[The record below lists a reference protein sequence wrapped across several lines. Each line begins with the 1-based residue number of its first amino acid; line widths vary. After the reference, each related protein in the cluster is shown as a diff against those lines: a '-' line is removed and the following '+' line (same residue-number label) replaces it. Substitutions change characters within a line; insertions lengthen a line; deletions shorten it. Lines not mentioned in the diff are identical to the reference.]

1 MTNLS
6 FFIDCWFKE
15 TKRTLLALKAL
26 PDDIH
31 RLQYRPHE
39 KSRSAIEIIGH
50 ILPHAEDLLK
60 AIDTKVIAEEYQE
73 FTSIGEA
80 YNYYQTQS
88 QLLQDKLKAV
98 EEHTWENSMVILSVK
113 GIKLYEGKMMHLF
126 WDLLFDTI
134 HHRGQLTT
142 YYRAMG
148 VRNPSIYGPPA
159 EDMDDFMAATIL
171 KNHSAK

>member
-1 MTNLS
+1 MNNLQ
-6 FFIDCWFKE
+6 FFITCWQKE
-15 TKRTLLALKAL
+15 LKRTMVALKAL
-26 PDDIH
+26 PSDMS

-60 AIDTKVIAEEYQE
+60 AVDTMEIAEHNRT
-73 FTSIGEA
+73 FDSIAEA
-80 YNYYQTQS
+80 CEYYQTNS
-88 QLLQDKLKAV
+88 QLLMSKLQLV
-98 EEHTWENSMVILSVK
+98 DEQLWENGMVLLTAD
-113 GIKLYEGKMMHLF
+113 GIILYEGIMMNLF

-148 VRNPSIYGPPA
+148 APNPSVYGPTA
-159 EDMDDFMAATIL
+159 EGMESFMAAAIL
-171 KNHSAK
+171 KSKTRK